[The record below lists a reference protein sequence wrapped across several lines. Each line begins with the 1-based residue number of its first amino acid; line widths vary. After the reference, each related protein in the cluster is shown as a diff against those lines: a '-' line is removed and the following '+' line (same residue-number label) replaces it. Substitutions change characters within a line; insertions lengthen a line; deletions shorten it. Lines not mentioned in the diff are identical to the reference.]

1 MATASALEQYMLELL
16 NAERLKAGVQALAF
30 NGALNQAADNHSA
43 WMIAAD
49 TFSHTGSGG
58 STPTQRMTGAGF
70 DFLGS
75 WASAENIAWAST
87 RSPSGLEDEIKLLHG
102 NLMDSPGH
110 RANILNGTY
119 REIGIGFATGQYQ
132 SWDSAFVTQN
142 FALTR
147 TNPFLTGV
155 AFDDRDGDRFY
166 DPGEGLGGI
175 AVTAVSGTGQ
185 RYTTTTTAS
194 GGYDLALPAGS
205 YAVTF
210 SGGGYAATTRQA
222 AIGSANVK
230 LDLIDP
236 ARPAGTGTAAND
248 TIYGTTGKD
257 AISALGGNDRVYGGA
272 SADVIDGGTGND
284 SLRGGDGNDRHYGGA
299 GRDSLSGDAGN
310 DVLTGGLDA
319 DTFRF
324 HGLWGTDRITDF
336 ENGVDRID
344 LRSTGLSFAALSV
357 AQRDMDRDGRIDD
370 VLIQG
375 NGQSIVL
382 LNEKVS
388 GIGASDFLF

>member
-1 MATASALEQYMLELL
+1 MATASALEQYMLELV
-16 NAERLKAGVQALAF
+16 NAERSKVGAQALAF
-30 NGALNQAADNHSA
+30 DGALNQAADNHSA

-58 STPTQRMTGAGF
+58 STPTQRMIGAGF

-75 WASAENIAWAST
+75 WASAENIAWVST
-87 RSPSGLEDEIKLLHG
+87 RDPSGLQDEVKLLHD

-166 DPGEGLGGI
+166 DPGEGLGEM
-175 AVTAVSGTGQ
+175 AVTAVSGTGL

-205 YAVTF
+205 YTVTF
-210 SGGGYAATTRQA
+210 SSGAYAATTRHA
-222 AIGSANVK
+222 TIGAGNVK
-230 LDLIDP
+230 LDLVDP
-236 ARPAGTGTAAND
+236 ARSSGTGTAAND
-248 TIYGTTGKD
+248 TISGTAGKD
-257 AISALGGNDRVYGGA
+257 VIAALGGNDRVYGGA
-272 SADVIDGGTGND
+272 GADVIDGGTGND
-284 SLRGGDGNDRHYGGA
+284 SIRGGDGNDRHYGKA
-299 GRDSLSGDAGN
+299 GRDTLCGDAGN

-324 HGLWGTDRITDF
+324 RGLWGDDRITDF
-336 ENGVDRID
+336 ENRVDRID
-344 LRSTGLSFAALSV
+344 LRSTGLTFAALSV
-357 AQRDMDRDGRIDD
+357 AQRDMDGDGRIDD
-370 VLIQG
+370 VLIRG
-375 NGQSIVL
+375 NGQSIIL
-382 LNEKVS
+382 LNEKAS